1 MTSNDA
7 SRTCILSVYLVILLI
22 WLVPAAMTTT
32 GCSISEETDEVRE
45 NVTQTIG
52 PEGGVVEV
60 TDSSSAIYGAKVYIP
75 PYSLDQ
81 DVDIAITLTDIPQ
94 GLPIGNMA
102 AGRCINFIPDGI
114 EFAQPIRMYLP
125 YVDTNNDGIIDGQA
139 VVETNVGI
147 LYYNDSS
154 NQWEEMGLYATE
166 MDENLA
172 VIESEHFSTYLTFI
186 DTSDSEPYD
195 TGVPSDQTGDEPS
208 TFNSGD
214 CYLDDSY
221 DGLCNYYYLT
231 ITRRD
236 SDLLALI
243 DRNATYTTNGY
254 PTVIDESGGSATFD
268 AASAFSRVLSSG
280 DASLWQWEGEFVREH
295 TYLKDYEVED
305 DPLTGGTS
313 ATNQTD
319 NGNIYCRIEVVDAAM
334 VRIIWQVDVNEQI
347 VFPSTPQGSGHML
360 VIKFRA
366 TYQ

>member
-1 MTSNDA
+1 MTRIDA
-7 SRTCILSVYLVILLI
+7 SRTWIQSVYLITLLVWVIL
-22 WLVPAAMTTT
+22 AAVTTT

-45 NVTQTIG
+45 NSTQTIG

-60 TDSSSAIYGAKVYIP
+60 TDPSSAIYGAKVYIP
-75 PYSLDQ
+75 PDSLAQ
-81 DVDIAITLTDIPQ
+81 DVDIAITHSDIPQ
-94 GLPIGNMA
+94 GLPMGNMT
-102 AGRCINFIPDGI
+102 AGGCINFEPDGI

-125 YVDTNNDGIIDGQA
+125 YVDNNNDGIIDGRA
-139 VVETNVGI
+139 VFETNVGI
-147 LYYNDSS
+147 LYYNESS
-154 NQWEEMGLYATE
+154 SQWEEMDLFATR
-166 MDENLA
+166 MDQNLA

-195 TGVPSDQTGDEPS
+195 TGVPPDQTGDESS
-208 TFNSGD
+208 TFTSGD
-214 CYLDDSY
+214 CYLDDSH

-236 SDLLALI
+236 SDLLALV

-254 PTVIDESGGSATFD
+254 PAVIDEGGGSATFD
-268 AASAFSRVLSSG
+268 AASAFARVLSSG
-280 DASLWQWEGEFVREH
+280 NASLWQWEGEFVREH

-313 ATNQTD
+313 AVNQTD
-319 NGNIYCRIEVVDAAM
+319 TGNIYCLVEAVDAAM
-334 VRIIWQVDVNEQI
+334 VRIVWQVDVNEQI
-347 VFPSTPQGSGHML
+347 VYPSTPQGSGHML